1 MSKFEQ
7 ISFAMT
13 LIIDKNNV
21 NDLPKL
27 LASRLKRK
35 SKKSSLSKHFG
46 KLKRELDGLEYQQKM
61 RENESWF
68 SRWYEF
74 THLYTRR
81 KPICFSIFKLW
92 ICNFIYFWNRV
103 TWIQWFKCTSWKKL
117 IALIDDCWCIE
128 WNAEIKAQTINL
140 RKKYKIKLPDA
151 IIAATAITYELPL
164 VSADQGFSQIEEL
177 DFILLNFD

>member
-1 MSKFEQ
+1 M
-7 ISFAMT
+7 
-13 LIIDKNNV
+13 
-21 NDLPKL
+21 
-27 LASRLKRK
+27 
-35 SKKSSLSKHFG
+35 
-46 KLKRELDGLEYQQKM
+46 
-61 RENESWF
+61 
-68 SRWYEF
+68 
-74 THLYTRR
+74 
-81 KPICFSIFKLW
+81 
-92 ICNFIYFWNRV
+92 
-103 TWIQWFKCTSWKKL
+103 

>member
-61 RENESWF
+61 RENES
-68 SRWYEF
+68 
-74 THLYTRR
+74 
-81 KPICFSIFKLW
+81 
-92 ICNFIYFWNRV
+92 
-103 TWIQWFKCTSWKKL
+103 
-117 IALIDDCWCIE
+117 
-128 WNAEIKAQTINL
+128 
-140 RKKYKIKLPDA
+140 
-151 IIAATAITYELPL
+151 
-164 VSADQGFSQIEEL
+164 
-177 DFILLNFD
+177 

>member
-1 MSKFEQ
+1 MRADFLADTNLLIYIHEGNPSVSPFLSYEFA
-7 ISFAMT
+7 ISFISEIE
-13 LIIDKNNV
+13 LLGFNN
-21 NDLPKL
+21 
-27 LASRLKRK
+27 
-35 SKKSSLSKHFG
+35 LSVQD
-46 KLKRELDGLEYQQKM
+46 E
-61 RENESWF
+61 
-68 SRWYEF
+68 
-74 THLYTRR
+74 
-81 KPICFSIFKLW
+81 
-92 ICNFIYFWNRV
+92 
-103 TWIQWFKCTSWKKL
+103 KKL